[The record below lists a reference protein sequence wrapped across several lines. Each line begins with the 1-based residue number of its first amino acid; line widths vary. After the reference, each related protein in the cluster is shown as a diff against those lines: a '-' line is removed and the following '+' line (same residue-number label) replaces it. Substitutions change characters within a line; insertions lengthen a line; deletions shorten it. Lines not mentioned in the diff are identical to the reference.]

1 MCKKWANSQDPCI
14 SKCHLLP
21 SNLALQ
27 ILGAGRMPGTDKDWG
42 YKGEG
47 KGKSKQIHPL
57 GIVLGNSRENKSK
70 VVTVKGA
77 LIKRGGGGTMKV

>member
-1 MCKKWANSQDPCI
+1 
-14 SKCHLLP
+14 
-21 SNLALQ
+21 
-27 ILGAGRMPGTDKDWG
+27 MPGTDKDWG